1 MWSSVEGR
9 RPNTSEEA
17 DHFPPSP
24 QISTESLLARIR
36 GGDVDARETLL
47 ARYITSLR
55 RWAHGRL
62 PTAARDLVDT
72 DDLVQSTLY
81 RALAH
86 VEEFDNRGEG
96 AFFAYLR
103 RILLNQ
109 IRDEARRARRRPGH
123 EALPDDLSG
132 NDPSP
137 LESLIGRERV
147 AQYEAALARLIP
159 SQREAVMLRFELG
172 LRYREIAESMGL
184 PSGNA
189 ARMLVTRGLVRL
201 SEEMGG

>member
-1 MWSSVEGR
+1 MA
-9 RPNTSEEA
+9 A
-17 DHFPPSP
+17 DHLPPNP

-36 GGDVDARETLL
+36 GGDANARETLL
-47 ARYITSLR
+47 ARYVTGLR

-109 IRDEARRARRRPGH
+109 IRDEARRAGRRPVHGG
-123 EALPDDLSG
+123 LPDDLMGS
-132 NDPSP
+132 DPSP
-137 LESLIGRERV
+137 LESMIGRERL
-147 AQYEAALARLIP
+147 AQYEAGLARLVP
-159 SQREAVMLRFELG
+159 TQQEAVMLRFELG

-184 PSGNA
+184 PSANA
-189 ARMLVTRGLVRL
+189 ARMLVARGVVRL
-201 SEEMGG
+201 SEEMGGQK